1 MKMKVKHFDTKVLDE
16 ILEKMMDTVGN
27 SKNEIFEIG
36 ESCREDFRL
45 LTDELKE
52 LKQSVIETIEEGDR
66 LEQKARFARNRLS
79 EVSQHFK
86 DYSENEVREVYEQAH
101 RLQSDLSMNRQ
112 KEKQLRNRRD
122 DLERRL
128 LGLSETIE
136 RADHLISQITIVL
149 HYLTSDL
156 KQLGEVLEDAKE
168 KQNFGFKIIEAQEE
182 ERKRVSREIH
192 DGPAQMMANVI
203 MRSDLIERIYREQ
216 GVEEAFKEIR
226 RVKIMVRD
234 ALFEV
239 RHIIYDLR
247 PMALDDLGL
256 VPTLKKYLK
265 TTEEYFQTSRIQFI
279 CMGEEKRLPAKFEV
293 ALFRLVQEAVQNVMK
308 HAEAKD
314 VVVKLEM
321 KKQSVTIV
329 IKDDGK
335 GFNTKMKKSNSFG
348 LLGMKERVEILEGEL
363 SIDSHIGKG
372 TVVMIQIP
380 LEL

>member
-1 MKMKVKHFDTKVLDE
+1 MKVKQFDTKVLDE

-36 ESCREDFRL
+36 ERCRKDFQF

-52 LKQSVIETIEEGDR
+52 LKQSVIETIEEGDT
-66 LEQKARFARNRLS
+66 LDQKARFARNRLS
-79 EVSQHFK
+79 EVSSHFK
-86 DYSENEVREVYEQAH
+86 DYSENEVRKVYEQAH
-101 RLQSDLSMNRQ
+101 RLQSDLALNRH
-112 KEKQLRNRRD
+112 KEKQLRQRRD

-128 LGLSETIE
+128 GGLSETIE
-136 RADHLISQITIVL
+136 RADHLVSQITVVL

-156 KQLGEVLEDAKE
+156 QQLGAVLEDAKE
-168 KQNFGFKIIEAQEE
+168 KQDFGFKIIEAQEE

-226 RVKIMVRD
+226 SVKQMVRQ
-234 ALFEV
+234 ALYEV

-256 VPTLKKYLK
+256 VPALKKYLT
-265 TTEEYFQTSRIQFI
+265 TTEEYFNHSRISFTCI
-279 CMGEEKRLPAKFEV
+279 GEDKRLPAKFEV
-293 ALFRLVQEAVQNVMK
+293 ALFRLVQEAVQNAMK
-308 HAEAKD
+308 HAGAKD
-314 VVVKLEM
+314 IVVKLEM
-321 KKQSVTIV
+321 KKQNVTIV
-329 IKDDGK
+329 IKDNGK
-335 GFNTKMKKSNSFG
+335 GFDTKMKKSDSFG
-348 LLGMKERVEILEGEL
+348 LIGMKERVEILEGEL

-372 TVVMIQIP
+372 TVVMIQVP